1 MSIRIYSLAKQLKML
16 SHELLKHCQKL
27 GFDKISALA
36 SLSDEE
42 VDLVKS
48 SLALS
53 VEEVELLKASL
64 AKQAM
69 RDQFLRPTLK
79 AKSIPP
85 EKPDIVEKS
94 DIAEKPDENQELLK
108 AIEESDSEPLF
119 TIYFDE
125 TSGLT
130 PENELLFLKYVNA
143 LYQEQGGTGLKIIT
157 DKQFQYKEAKINV
170 YR

>member
-108 AIEESDSEPLF
+108 AIEESNPKPMLGV
-119 TIYFDE
+119 YFDE
-125 TSGLT
+125 SAGLT
-130 PENELLFLKYVNA
+130 DDDKLLVLDYLNA
-143 LYQEQGGTGLKIIT
+143 LYKLHGGIALKII
-157 DKQFQYKEAKINV
+157 KEKEYVLDPAKV
-170 YR
+170 REPC